1 MKKAIY
7 RLLGLA
13 ILAAGAWWGY
23 RFYKSMPSHQEQVA
37 TAKVQRGDVVIRA
50 FSRGELRAVRAVM
63 LTAPNLNGT
72 VQVTSLAPMGSLAH
86 EKDLV
91 VEYDDSER
99 RAALDESQMAVEQVD
114 EQIKGKK
121 ADTAITQSQDAVQ
134 LLKAKYA
141 VRNAELDVQKN
152 PILDVIDAKKNL
164 LALEQAK
171 RALTQLESDIQS
183 RQEQADSQL
192 AVLQENRTKSLLDVT
207 REMQRIANTKSLA
220 SITGLVS
227 IRQNRAGNFNFG
239 QVMPDIREGDTLQPG
254 MPVADL
260 LDLSE
265 VEVWAKVG
273 ELDRANL
280 REGQDALLQLDSI
293 PDKQFHGKIKAL
305 SGTAAADVFSG
316 DPAKKFDVVFS
327 VDMRQLLTGLGMKP
341 VEVDR
346 IMATAVENAK
356 KNVVNSAGSLFA
368 SLQAAPGATPDMF
381 GQPGQ
386 PGQPGQDQV
395 AQDDQ
400 GGGRGRRG
408 GGGGGGQRGAG
419 AAGGGQRGP
428 GDAAGGGGRGMA
440 AGDARGA
447 GGGDGRGQG
456 GRGAM
461 SDADRQ
467 KMREA
472 MQNASPEERQ
482 KLMAQM
488 GGGQGGGRGQGGGD
502 RGGSPSGQAG
512 PAGGGPGGG
521 GQGGNGG
528 GQGNG
533 GGRGG
538 MDTIQRLMS
547 RSNSAYSDQDRENAR
562 LPLPPD
568 QDSQVQVLLR
578 PGLLADV
585 EIVVEKIPDALHLPT
600 QAIFQKGGRPTVFV
614 QQKDG
619 KFVPREVQLLKQ
631 SESMMVLSGGVQP
644 GEVVALAD
652 PTADKNAKKD
662 KSEKKSDSNP
672 MSSMPGGK

>member
-13 ILAAGAWWGY
+13 ILVGVAWWGY
-23 RFYKSMPSHQEQVA
+23 RYYKSMPSHQEQVA
-37 TAKVQRGDVVIRA
+37 TAKVVRSDVVIRA

-72 VQVTSLAPMGSLAH
+72 VQVTSLAPIGSLAH

-99 RAALDESQMAVEQVD
+99 RAALDEAQMAVEQVD

-619 KFVPREVQLLKQ
+619 KFVSREVQLLKQ

-652 PTADKNAKKD
+652 PTADKNAKKE
-662 KSEKKSDSNP
+662 KSDKKSDP

>member
-428 GDAAGGGGRGMA
+428 GDAASGGGRGMA

-619 KFVPREVQLLKQ
+619 KFVSREVQLLKQ